1 MRVFV
6 AGATGAIGRP
16 LVSRLLTDG
25 HEVLGTTRT
34 QARAAALRAA
44 GAEAVV
50 LDALDAP
57 ALREAVLAARP
68 DVVVNQL
75 TDLSAPL
82 NPRRYGRWLAS
93 TQRLRREATATLLD
107 AARTAEARRIVVQ
120 SVSFVTAAAGPW
132 VVDEDAP
139 LLDDAPE
146 LTAAVAEM
154 ETAVTGAEG
163 IEGLVLRYGYFYGPG
178 TAFAPGGQNAE
189 LVRRRRFPVVGSGE
203 GRWSFVHVDDA
214 AEATA
219 LALAPGG
226 PTGILNV
233 VDDEP
238 APMREWLPALAGALG
253 APPPRTV
260 PAWLARLAA
269 GPFVVHGGTAMRGA
283 SNARARE
290 ALGWRPAHASW
301 REGFPERSS
310 VHAPAG

>member
-1 MRVFV
+1 MRVFI

-16 LVSRLLTDG
+16 LVRRLLAAG
-25 HEVLGTTRT
+25 HDVTGTTRT
-34 QARAAALRAA
+34 QERAAALRAA

-50 LDALDAP
+50 LDALDAA

-68 DVVVNQL
+68 EVVVNQL

-82 NPRRYGRWLAS
+82 NPRRYARWIAS

-107 AARTAEARRIVVQ
+107 AARAAGARRIVVQ
-120 SVSFVTAAAGPW
+120 SVSFVTAAEGPW
-132 VVDEDAP
+132 VHDEEAP
-139 LLDDAPE
+139 LLTGAPE
-146 LTAAVAEM
+146 LIEAVAAM
-154 ETAVTGAEG
+154 EGSVTGAAG

-189 LVRRRRFPVVGSGE
+189 LIAKRRFPIVGSGE
-203 GRWSFVHVDDA
+203 GRWSFVHVEDA
-214 AEATA
+214 ADATV

-238 APMREWLPALAGALG
+238 APMRAWVPALAQALG

-260 PAWLARLAA
+260 PVWLAKLAA
-269 GPFVVHGGTAMRGA
+269 GPFAVHGATTMRGA

-290 ALGWRPAHASW
+290 LLGWQPAHASW
-301 REGFPERSS
+301 REGFPEQSS
-310 VHAPAG
+310 VHAPVG